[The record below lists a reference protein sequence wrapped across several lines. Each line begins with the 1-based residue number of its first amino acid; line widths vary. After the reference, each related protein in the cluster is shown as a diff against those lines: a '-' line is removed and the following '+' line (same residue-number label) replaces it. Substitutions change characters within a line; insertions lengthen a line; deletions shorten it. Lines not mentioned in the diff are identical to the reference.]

1 MNVFMVCWWLVR
13 IRLTWFQY
21 CVKEKYE
28 FFSWASKNFCPEINR
43 KFEKK
48 SHDRFSPVNN
58 DLRPFWS
65 LNSESQFRLSNSCRL
80 DSQSNCTSE
89 PVNQS
94 EVELL
99 SINLQL
105 SLIYVFIQNP
115 SAKFRSYLEILSSW
129 YFEWRTFSKSNH
141 IFVERCV
148 YLDKN
153 NWLCICFIIH
163 ANSKL
168 NR

>member
-1 MNVFMVCWWLVR
+1 MTDFRRWTTIFIRFDRSILCQDLGFQTVADSTANQTAPRNPWTNKWLSFKHLALSRFKQPILVLWSR
-13 IRLTWFQY
+13 SVIGWHSRTRYLICQRLL
-21 CVKEKYE
+21 
-28 FFSWASKNFCPEINR
+28 ASISL
-43 KFEKK
+43 KF
-48 SHDRFSPVNN
+48 P
-58 DLRPFWS
+58 
-65 LNSESQFRLSNSCRL
+65 LSYL
-80 DSQSNCTSE
+80 
-89 PVNQS
+89 
-94 EVELL
+94 
-99 SINLQL
+99 
-105 SLIYVFIQNP
+105 FIQKP
-115 SAKFRSYLEILSSW
+115 CAKFRSYLEILSSW